1 MFLKGNCDNNRSN
14 DCRLPNGKV
23 IQSCEEMA
31 PKWQVNNTVCPIT
44 PQTPKTTT
52 KMPQIT
58 KQAKTTTSAKP
69 CQPAICKI
77 IFSK

>member
-1 MFLKGNCDNNRSN
+1 MLLKGNCDNNGSN

-44 PQTPKTTT
+44 PQTTT
-52 KMPQIT
+52 KKPQTT